1 MLNPTQIL
9 IAVGMGCERYEQI
22 VPGFPEFLY
31 GRWTL
36 NMRPGMVFRSAIN
49 NDILIENIVLTISV
63 MCSIVCS
70 NFFRRI
76 MPSIV
81 LLYFVADGVP
91 A

>member
-1 MLNPTQIL
+1 
-9 IAVGMGCERYEQI
+9 
-22 VPGFPEFLY
+22 
-31 GRWTL
+31 
-36 NMRPGMVFRSAIN
+36 MRPGMVFRSAIN